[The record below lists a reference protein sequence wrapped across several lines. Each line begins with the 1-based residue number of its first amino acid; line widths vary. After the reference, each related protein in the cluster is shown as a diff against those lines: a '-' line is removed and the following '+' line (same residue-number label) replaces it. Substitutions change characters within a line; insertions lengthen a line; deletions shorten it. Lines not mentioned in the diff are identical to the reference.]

1 MFYFWVGILLCSP
14 NNGMSKL
21 KFPLSIMSV
30 FDPFTSRLNLI
41 TSSYFYFTNFLLF
54 FSKSK
59 LRRSTVRVSIFYVNL
74 FRQQAAFH
82 RSLALS
88 YSGLHF
94 LGCQAS
100 FHQFFFGNLLGMYQI
115 SSKPPIFELWS
126 FLVQEGRGVR
136 SQLIQLGIIRGSLGT
151 NSMAFER
158 VVLEKSGLG
167 GSVKNCQVWNF
178 SNFLAFSYRKIPI

>member
-1 MFYFWVGILLCSP
+1 MFSRCHSKAMFYFWVGILLCSP

-30 FDPFTSRLNLI
+30 FDQFTSRLNLL
-41 TSSYFYFTNFLLF
+41 TSSYFYFTNFQLF

-74 FRQQAAFH
+74 FRPQAAFH

-94 LGCQAS
+94 LGCWAN
-100 FHQFFFGNLLGMYQI
+100 FHQVIWALYWGYIKFRQNPL
-115 SSKPPIFELWS
+115 
-126 FLVQEGRGVR
+126 FL
-136 SQLIQLGIIRGSLGT
+136 
-151 NSMAFER
+151 
-158 VVLEKSGLG
+158 
-167 GSVKNCQVWNF
+167 NF
-178 SNFLAFSYRKIPI
+178 SHF

>member
-1 MFYFWVGILLCSP
+1 MFYFWFGILLCSS
-14 NNGMSKL
+14 NNGMSNL

-30 FDPFTSRLNLI
+30 FDQFTSRLNLI
-41 TSSYFYFTNFLLF
+41 TSSYFYFTNFQLF

-100 FHQFFFGNLLGMYQI
+100 FHQVILAIYWGYIKFHQNHLFLNLGHFQCRRVTGFVH
-115 SSKPPIFELWS
+115 SSFNWE
-126 FLVQEGRGVR
+126 
-136 SQLIQLGIIRGSLGT
+136 SLGVPQ
-151 NSMAFER
+151 A
-158 VVLEKSGLG
+158 
-167 GSVKNCQVWNF
+167 
-178 SNFLAFSYRKIPI
+178 

>member
-1 MFYFWVGILLCSP
+1 MVLFVLLCRHIISSYYGGLIPTYISLKGHKSLDRLVNSSKTPQGHLWSPHSTKGLLKVTLWLNRFITICLLSASKCHSKAMFYFWVGILLCSS
-14 NNGMSKL
+14 NNGMSNL

-30 FDPFTSRLNLI
+30 FDQFTSRLNLI
-41 TSSYFYFTNFLLF
+41 TSSYFYFTNFQLF

-94 LGCQAS
+94 LGC
-100 FHQFFFGNLLGMYQI
+100 
-115 SSKPPIFELWS
+115 
-126 FLVQEGRGVR
+126 
-136 SQLIQLGIIRGSLGT
+136 
-151 NSMAFER
+151 
-158 VVLEKSGLG
+158 
-167 GSVKNCQVWNF
+167 
-178 SNFLAFSYRKIPI
+178 